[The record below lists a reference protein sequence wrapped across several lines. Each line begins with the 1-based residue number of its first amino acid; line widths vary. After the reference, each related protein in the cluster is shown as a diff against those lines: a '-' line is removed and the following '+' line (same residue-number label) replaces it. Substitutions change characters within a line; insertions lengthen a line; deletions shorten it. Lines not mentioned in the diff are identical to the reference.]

1 MIEKQ
6 TNFGKIS
13 TKLPLP
19 DLLDMQKDSFKEF
32 LQLDVTPSKRELKG
46 LQAAFEDVFP
56 VEAPDGSMR
65 LEFIKYDLGT
75 PRYANPAEAT
85 VRDSTFDAP
94 LRATMRL
101 DIKQKNGNYKEGIE
115 QEVNLCNLP
124 LMTDAGCF
132 VFNGAERVVVS
143 QMHRS
148 PGIIFEEDEEK
159 KQSTFG
165 KRLYVA
171 RIIPYRGAWIEFSF
185 DLNNTL
191 WVRIDRKKKVA
202 VSTFLRA
209 CGLET
214 NAQIIQTFYKCEDI
228 DVKPSNVDGVVGR
241 YAAEDIYDPATG
253 EVLWNL
259 EDKAALPIDDKLF
272 RTLIEKHVK
281 KIKVICGKPRQE
293 DPAILASLER
303 KENAHTAKEAQAEI
317 YKKMRGQDFVVQAQA
332 ETFLDNL
339 IFDNLR
345 RYDLSFVGRYK
356 INKKFAQMFDLIGKL
371 KVPGL
376 SLGEGKK
383 KRDHFVMPA
392 SNHRTLATED
402 IIVAVKYLLA
412 LNAGED
418 AQKMY
423 GDEFVFKIDDI
434 DHLGNRRV
442 RGIGELLENQIRI
455 GLSQMAKTARDRM
468 NRDLTSPVPRALINA
483 QPVQA
488 IIRKFFGTSQLSQ
501 FMDQINP
508 LGELTHKRRLSALGP
523 GGLNRKRA
531 GFEVRDVHYTHY
543 GRVCP
548 IETPEGPN
556 IGLITSLACYS
567 KVNKYG
573 LIETP
578 YRKVENGKVTDKIEE
593 LTADAE
599 DDKFVAQANTP
610 LAKDGKIDTEAVA
623 CRVRADYPMVAPKQV
638 NYMDVSPLQVI
649 SVSAALIPFL
659 EHDDAN
665 RALMGCN
672 MQRQGVPLIMPEA
685 PYVGTGIEHEV
696 ARDSGTSVVAKRAG
710 RVQFA
715 DASRIVVEAKDGTC
729 DTYELL
735 KYKRSNADTC
745 INQHPIVKAGDD
757 VKARQVLADGPAMDN
772 GYLALGRN
780 MLVGF
785 MCWEGYN
792 YEDAILVSSRLIKE
806 DVFTSVHL
814 HEFTV
819 DARNTKLGAEEIT
832 KDIPNIGTEALSHLD
847 DDGIIFPATVV
858 EPGDILVGKV
868 TPKGEQQLTPEERL
882 LKVIFGKKA
891 DDVVDASLRVP
902 PGTSGKVLG
911 TRVFVRKEKEI
922 ISLDDLLLRL
932 ESALKRSDLQEN
944 TRRILTLLLNAARR
958 ARHAKRDSKLNKEER
973 TELPKLL
980 RKTLNMKD
988 VKEDEVLSYLGMED
1002 FNINVWAKST
1012 ELLTERDQ
1020 QLALIKEQRA
1030 IALANAKESCK
1041 SDAAYKKEAE
1051 RLTGLFDLF
1060 VEKVLEHCKREIHF
1074 AGQGDE
1080 LAVTVNKSVKVYI
1093 ASKRKLHV
1101 GDKMSGR
1108 HGNKGVVAR
1117 ILPEEDMPF
1126 LPDGTPLDIVLSP
1139 LGIPSRMNVG
1149 QLLETML
1156 GWAAHYLHYNAATPV
1171 FDGPSEEDVVN
1182 EVRKAKEKILDDK
1195 GLKGKAREEYAAKY
1209 LPDDYCR
1216 ITLYDGRTGEPF
1228 EEKVTIGYMY
1238 MMKLIHLVEDKV
1250 HSRSTGPYSLITRQ
1264 PLGGKAQFGGQRFG
1278 EMEVWAMEGYGATY
1292 TLQEFLTVKSDDF
1305 DGRTKMYEAIVKG
1318 KAPAAPG
1325 VPESFK
1331 VLIKEL
1337 QALGLS
1343 VDLLQKREN
1352 GETTIVEADTKEQ
1365 PAAEVAAAEEAG
1377 ETK

>member
-19 DLLDMQKDSFKEF
+19 DLLDMQKQSFVDF
-32 LQLDVTPSKRELKG
+32 LQLNVAPSKRELKG

-56 VEAPDGSMR
+56 IEAPDGSMR
-65 LEFIKYDLGT
+65 LDFIKYDLGT
-75 PRYANPAEAT
+75 PRYISPAEAT

-94 LRATMRL
+94 LKATMRL
-101 DIKQKNGNYKEGIE
+101 MVMQKNGKLKEASE
-115 QEVNLCNLP
+115 QEITLCNLP

-171 RIIPYRGAWIEFSF
+171 RIIPYRGAWVEFSF
-185 DLNNTL
+185 DVNNVL
-191 WVRIDRKKKVA
+191 WVRIDRKKKVPA
-202 VSTFLRA
+202 ITFLRA

-228 DVKPSNVDGVVGR
+228 EIKPTSVDSVVGR
-241 YAAEDIYDPATG
+241 YAADDIYDPATG

-259 EDKAALPIDDKLF
+259 DEKAALPIDDKLF
-272 RTLIEKHVK
+272 RSLIEKKVK
-281 KIKVICGKPRQE
+281 TIKVIAGKPRQD
-293 DPAILASLER
+293 DPGILATLEHG
-303 KENAHTAKEAQAEI
+303 KDDIHSAKEAQAYI
-317 YKKMRGQDFVVQAQA
+317 YKKMRGQDFIVQSQA
-332 ETFLDNL
+332 ETYLDNL
-339 IFDNLR
+339 IFDNIR

-356 INKKFAQMFDLIGKL
+356 INKKFKNMFDLICGL
-371 KVPGL
+371 KC
-376 SLGEGKK
+376 KK
-383 KRDHFVMPA
+383 FTMPKD
-392 SNHRTLATED
+392 NRRTLAPED
-402 IIVAVKYLLA
+402 VVVTVKYLLA

-423 GDEFVFKIDDI
+423 GSDFTFKVDDI

-455 GLSQMAKTARDRM
+455 GLSQMAKNTRDRM
-468 NRDLTSPVPRALINA
+468 NRDLTTQTPRALINA
-483 QPVQA
+483 QPVA
-488 IIRKFFGTSQLSQ
+488 SIIRKFFGTSQLSQ

-578 YRKVENGKVTDKIEE
+578 YRKVENGKVTDHLES

-599 DDKFVAQANTP
+599 DDKYVAQANTP
-610 LAKDGKIDTEAVA
+610 VTKDGKIDTDLVA
-623 CRVRADYPMVAPKQV
+623 CRMRADYPMVAPKTV
-638 NYMDVSPLQVI
+638 DYMDVSPLQVI

-672 MQRQGVPLIMPEA
+672 MQRQGVPLLMPQA

-710 RVQFA
+710 KVQFA
-715 DASRIVVEAKDGTC
+715 DASKIVIEAKDGSC
-729 DTYELL
+729 DVYELL
-735 KYKRSNADTC
+735 KYKRSNNDTC
-745 INQHPIVKAGDD
+745 INQHPIVKTGDD
-757 VKARQVLADGPAMDN
+757 VKERQVIADGPAMDN

-792 YEDAILVSSRLIKE
+792 YEDAILVSSRLIKD

-832 KDIPNIGTEALSHLD
+832 RDIPNIGNEALSHLD
-847 DDGIIFPATVV
+847 NDGIVFPATVV

-911 TRVFVRKEKEI
+911 TRVFVRKEK
-922 ISLDDLLLRL
+922 
-932 ESALKRSDLQEN
+932 
-944 TRRILTLLLNAARR
+944 LT
-958 ARHAKRDSKLNKEER
+958 KEEER
-973 TELPKLL
+973 KRAAVLAEEHEQTVALL
-980 RKTLNMKD
+980 
-988 VKEDEVLSYLGMED
+988 
-1002 FNINVWAKST
+1002 
-1012 ELLTERDQ
+1012 
-1020 QLALIKEQRA
+1020 KEQKKRA
-1030 IALANAKESCK
+1030 IANARETIKN
-1041 SDAAYKKEAE
+1041 AAALKKEE
-1051 RLTGLFDLF
+1051 DRLNALYKLL
-1060 VEKVLEHCKREIHF
+1060 EKKADEHYRRESEF
-1074 AGQGDE
+1074 SKEGDGKE
-1080 LAVTVNKSVKVYI
+1080 LAITVNKSVKVYI

-1171 FDGPSEEDVVN
+1171 FDGPSEAEVV
-1182 EVRKAKEKILDDK
+1182 EQVRKAKEKILDDK

-1228 EEKVTIGYMY
+1228 EEKVTVGYMY

-1292 TLQEFLTVKSDDF
+1292 TLQEFLTVKSDDY
-1305 DGRTKMYEAIVKG
+1305 DGRTKMYESIVKG
-1318 KAPAAPG
+1318 KSPTSPG

-1343 VDLLQKREN
+1343 VDLLQKHDN
-1352 GETTIVEADTKEQ
+1352 GQSV
-1365 PAAEVAAAEEAG
+1365 VVSAEE
-1377 ETK
+1377 TKQAEEKTAKESEK